1 MRWTHRLLLEI
12 PCPCWRNVGL
22 QSSTVHTRAH
32 TATCWLPAA
41 TVRCHRVHPR
51 MGTLL
56 PWDTQSCM
64 LNLTLGSWA
73 CLLPLKRSVRL
84 NLFTPFLEE
93 TPSVLVSGNSCW
105 LCSLYMQKHFPLCSP
120 LCSVCY
126 NASLWGSSSF
136 MVIVSSHVRTSTQT
150 TYTDTHSKHIHTLHG
165 LWAPCWRLQ
174 DPTRSLTPLFP
185 GNRP

>member
-1 MRWTHRLLLEI
+1 MRWTHRHLLEI
-12 PCPCWRNVGL
+12 PCPCWRNGGRP
-22 QSSTVHTRAH
+22 SSTVHTQAY

-41 TVRCHRVHPR
+41 TVPSYRVHPR
-51 MGTLL
+51 MRKLL

-73 CLLPLKRSVRL
+73 CLLPLKCSVRL

-93 TPSVLVSGNSCW
+93 TPSVPVSGNSCW
-105 LCSLYMQKHFPLCSP
+105 LYMQNLSPLFP

-126 NASLWGSSSF
+126 NVPLRGSSSF
-136 MVIVSSHVRTSTQT
+136 MVMVPATCGLPPRPP

-165 LWAPCWRLQ
+165 LWASCSRLQ
-174 DPTRSLTPLFP
+174 HPMRSLTPLFP
-185 GNRP
+185 ENRP